1 MSESKPVT
9 LADLYGNHKLAW
21 VYCNTCGRERDVPP
35 AALGLPLDTPVPD
48 AGKPLVCSACVSRQM
63 FHWIKQRVHV
73 L

>member
-48 AGKPLVCSACVSRQM
+48 AGKPPNVSLDKAAGR
-63 FHWIKQRVHV
+63 RS
-73 L
+73 LS